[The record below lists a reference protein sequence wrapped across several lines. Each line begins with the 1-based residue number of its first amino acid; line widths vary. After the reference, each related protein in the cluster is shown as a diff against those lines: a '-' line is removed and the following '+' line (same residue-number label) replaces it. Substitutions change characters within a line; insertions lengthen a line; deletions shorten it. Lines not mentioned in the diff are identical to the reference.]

1 MLLYKILAFTVSAS
15 IWNEEFGLPDGSY
28 YVSDI
33 QDYFDYILK
42 KT

>member
-1 MLLYKILAFTVSAS
+1 MLYQISAFTVSAL
-15 IWNEEFGLPDGSY
+15 IWNEEFGLPNGSY